1 VNTKKTKSMTTNES
15 IPTAELIVS
24 LDRSDASAAVA
35 LLCVKT
41 GKVHEQVVS
50 TQPEEL
56 DSWWTKLKADHPG
69 VRLLVAFEQPAPNLV
84 AFFAARQPATIYAL
98 NPSATWAYRRSLV
111 VSHART
117 DRSDA
122 YHQALFILNHRA
134 ELKPWTPV
142 PEEVEQL
149 DRLCQGRRKLVNQ
162 RTGLTNRLQAVLKR
176 YYPQALTLMHE
187 DIWRTMNL
195 AFLRRWPSPQALL
208 ETKLPKIKAF
218 FQEHGSRSAAR
229 WETRQS
235 LIKNLVPLT
244 PDEPVSDLLEVSV
257 IVDQIEALNA
267 GLSRYDQT
275 IAERFAT
282 QNDTTMIL
290 ALPGAGPAFAP
301 RLYVAF
307 ARYADRCNLPEDFA
321 SAVGVAPV
329 TDQSGKMRKVYRRLR
344 CDKHTRQTFVEW
356 AKETIKHSVWAR
368 AYFERRKAAGHGFQS
383 TLRALAY
390 KWTRILWKCWKDH
403 TLYDEAQYLE
413 KLRSKGSPLAQN
425 TSLLT
430 VASNA

>member
-1 VNTKKTKSMTTNES
+1 MTTNES

-69 VRLLVAFEQPAPNLV
+69 VRLLVAFEQPAPNLL
-84 AFFAARQPATIYAL
+84 AFFAARGPAAIYAL
-98 NPSATWAYRRSLV
+98 NPSATWAYRQSLV

-122 YHQALFILNHRA
+122 YHQALYILHHRA
-134 ELKPWTPV
+134 ELTPWTPV
-142 PEEVEQL
+142 PDKVEQL

-187 DIWRTMNL
+187 DIWRCMNL
-195 AFLRRWPSPQALL
+195 AFLRRWPSPQALR

-235 LIKNLVPLT
+235 VIKNLVLLT
-244 PDEPVSDLLEVSV
+244 PQEPVSDLLEVSV
-257 IVDQIEALNA
+257 IVDQLEALNA
-267 GLSRYDQT
+267 GLLRYDQT

-282 QNDTTMIL
+282 QDDTAMIL

-307 ARYADRCNLPEDFA
+307 ARYADRCDLAEYFA

-368 AYFERRKAAGHGFQS
+368 AYFEQRKAAGHGFQA

-403 TLYDEAQYLE
+403 TLYDETKYLD
-413 KLRSKGSPLAQN
+413 KLRAKGSPLIKYFPSTL
-425 TSLLT
+425 TSE
-430 VASNA
+430 AA